1 VTVAGS
7 TPTGARPWPVR
18 GLRVSSALLLVA
30 LLALS
35 AAAWLVV
42 ARHSH
47 GAMVPSLARPLPLES
62 GHADMGP
69 MSMTAHVGLLLF
81 LGMWVTMMVA
91 MMFPAASPVVI
102 AYWRISRRRSQGPL
116 PPALF
121 VLGYLVVWS
130 AVGLVAY
137 AAYRLVLAASPS
149 LSPQASAVIGG
160 LALVVAG
167 VYQWSS
173 PKSACLRRCR
183 GPFELAFAF
192 RPGARGAVRT
202 GTEHGLFC
210 LGCCWGLMVVLFV
223 LGLMNLAW
231 MGVIAAVIFVEKL
244 FPRPDVA
251 VRAVGAV
258 LVAAGAVLIGSPALV
273 GTGVFG

>member
-1 VTVAGS
+1 MAGM
-7 TPTGARPWPVR
+7 PTGARPWPAR
-18 GLRVSSALLLVA
+18 GLRVSSGLLLVA
-30 LLALS
+30 LLGLS

-47 GAMVPSLARPLPLES
+47 GSMVPSLARPFSLES
-62 GHADMGP
+62 GHADMGHQP
-69 MSMTAHVGLLLF
+69 MTAHVGLLLF

-91 MMFPAASPVVI
+91 MMFPAASPVVV
-102 AYWRISRRRSQGPL
+102 AYRRISRRRLQGPL
-116 PPALF
+116 APAVF
-121 VLGYLVVWS
+121 VLSYLVVWS

-149 LSPQASAVIGG
+149 LTLQESAAIGG
-160 LALVVAG
+160 LALVMAG
-167 VYQWSS
+167 AYQWSS
-173 PKSACLRRCR
+173 PKSVCLRRCR

-192 RPGARGAVRT
+192 RPGVGGAVRM

-231 MGVIAAVIFVEKL
+231 MGVIAAVVFVEKL
-244 FPRPDVA
+244 FPHPEV
-251 VRAVGAV
+251 VVKAVGAV
-258 LVAAGAVLIGSPALV
+258 LVVAGAVLAVSPVLG
-273 GTGVFG
+273 GTGAFG